1 MSTHPWTV
9 KAAQHSWA
17 GGSNETATA
26 ANAALRVPLL
36 CWASI
41 LHMKLPRCP
50 LIYLWL
56 YSTQCQ
62 STAQTHSALQM
73 PQGVQESPLMNKT
86 PQKSTKTI
94 QRHGGVLARSNASA
108 RSSTTASSTTSLPSL
123 VHHAKALSSTNTSS
137 FCNDAIY
144 FNKLRR
150 KKGPFRRLKRSV
162 VFET

>member
-1 MSTHPWTV
+1 MSTHPWTI

-17 GGSNETATA
+17 GGGNETAMA

-41 LHMKLPRCP
+41 LHMRLPRCL

-56 YSTQCQ
+56 Y

-73 PQGVQESPLMNKT
+73 PQGVQESPLMNKP

-94 QRHGGVLARSNASA
+94 QLHGGVLARSNASTHL
-108 RSSTTASSTTSLPSL
+108 STTASSTTSLPSL
-123 VHHAKALSSTNTSS
+123 VHHAKALSSTTTSS

-144 FNKLRR
+144 FNKRRR

>member
-17 GGSNETATA
+17 GGGNETATA

-41 LHMKLPRCP
+41 LHMRLPRCL

-56 YSTQCQ
+56 Y